1 MKYFLCPEDPDGIPF
16 IEAEDI
22 TEAKEKMCSPCIKAS
37 PDDFECDGPIEA
49 DPSEIPA
56 IKASKNLLENIGA
69 YIHEM
74 KECIQELISAI
85 DDSTFC
91 KECCDKGCAC
101 SDCSWFKAKNKAL
114 KLLDEVEE

>member
-1 MKYFLCPEDPDGIPF
+1 MKVFICSEFPEDGYV
-16 IEAEDI
+16 EAENI
-22 TEAKEKMCSPCIKAS
+22 NEAKIKMCTPCIEENVLG
-37 PDDFECDGPIEA
+37 DCDGPIEV
-49 DPSEIPA
+49 DSSQIPA
-56 IKASKNLLENIGA
+56 IKASKNLLVNIGV
-69 YIHEM
+69 YIHKI

>member
-1 MKYFLCPEDPDGIPF
+1 MKVFICSEFPEDYVK
-16 IEAEDI
+16 AENI
-22 TEAKEKMCSPCIKAS
+22 AEAKGKMCKLCIEDLRS
-37 PDDFECDGPIEA
+37 NNYECDGLIEA
-49 DPSEIPA
+49 DSSEIPA
-56 IKASKNLLENIGA
+56 IKASKNLLINIGN
-69 YIHEM
+69 YMLEM
-74 KECIQELISAI
+74 KGCIKELISAI

>member
-22 TEAKEKMCSPCIKAS
+22 TEAKKEMCTACIEAS
-37 PDDFECDGPIEA
+37 PENFECDGPIEA

-74 KECIQELISAI
+74 KECIQALILAI
-85 DDSTFC
+85 DSSTLC
-91 KECCDKGCAC
+91 KECCDKGIAC
-101 SDCSWFKAKNKAL
+101 SECPWFKAKNRAIELL
-114 KLLDEVEE
+114 KEVE